1 MCPYHYVAYFSVVIR
16 RGMQRRRRGR
26 GEFDVVSRL
35 AVSRVVQCAAC
46 CGLGMREVMQSF
58 LFNEEDLRPVM
69 EGFPELQ
76 SAVTSVSVWMG
87 GRPLDLL
94 YLKLLKV

>member
-1 MCPYHYVAYFSVVIR
+1 
-16 RGMQRRRRGR
+16 
-26 GEFDVVSRL
+26 
-35 AVSRVVQCAAC
+35 
-46 CGLGMREVMQSF
+46 MQSF
-58 LFNEEDLRPVM
+58 LFSEEDLRPVM

>member
-1 MCPYHYVAYFSVVIR
+1 MCPYHYMAYFSVMIW
-16 RGMQRRRRGR
+16 RGIERRRRGR
-26 GEFDVVSRL
+26 GEFDVASRL

-46 CGLGMREVMQSF
+46 CGLGRREVMQSF
-58 LFNEEDLRPVM
+58 LFNKEDLGPVM

-76 SAVTSVSVWMG
+76 SAITSVSPWMG
-87 GRPLDLL
+87 GMPLDLL